1 MKIKELYNKT
11 IENWPVKAI
20 CILLSIMLYCF
31 YTLSLKDSRAF
42 IVPLK
47 IEASNGIVPAGS
59 YPTNVKVTLKG
70 KTEEISSIRESDVR
84 AYLDLN
90 YLSKDGVY
98 NLPVLISLPK
108 EALLLD
114 TLEVK
119 VSPQNVD
126 LTVEQQISSFV
137 KVNPLIKGEVAPGF
151 EIKNITVT
159 PDFVEI
165 SGPRSMVKNRSGIQT
180 RAVSVKN
187 AETSISSLVSL
198 ENLGGL
204 LKLKTDEDISLTV
217 EIAPIIQTK
226 KYENVS
232 LALENIPSDFDA
244 TPQKAIFSITL
255 KGAQKELENLKAEN
269 IVLKANCINIQE
281 EGTFEF
287 PIEYKNPSDIEV
299 IEITPKNVLV
309 SIKKKEIKPAAEKEI
324 ISEKT
329 AVEAEKIDESSFEKD
344 LKQNE
349 ITENETLPSN

>member
-137 KVNPLIKGEVAPGF
+137 KVNPLIKGEVAPGL

-187 AETSISSLVSL
+187 AETSISSLV
-198 ENLGGL
+198 
-204 LKLKTDEDISLTV
+204 T
-217 EIAPIIQTK
+217 
-226 KYENVS
+226 
-232 LALENIPSDFDA
+232 
-244 TPQKAIFSITL
+244 
-255 KGAQKELENLKAEN
+255 LENLKAEN

-324 ISEKT
+324 IIEKT